1 MDLSPEAAGG
11 SESSE
16 LSQSFEVRVWQVPM
30 KCLSERFQVIHLK
43 VFLIFPPKS
52 GNESSEAQV
61 SNIASATKY
70 LELDEGLTRVQVNT
84 SSA

>member
-16 LSQSFEVRVWQVPM
+16 LSQSFEMRVWQVPM

-52 GNESSEAQV
+52 GNESAPPSNGPDLGEAQV
-61 SNIASATKY
+61 SNIASATW
-70 LELDEGLTRVQVNT
+70 
-84 SSA
+84 S